1 MHDGKILELT
11 MKPAA
16 LIAYNTYICP
26 SFLTAMDLFSFSPM
40 SLEKSKPV
48 MHGAL
53 FSSSNTFD
61 GHRFK

>member
-1 MHDGKILELT
+1 

-16 LIAYNTYICP
+16 LIATIEYTYICP

-48 MHGAL
+48 MDGAL